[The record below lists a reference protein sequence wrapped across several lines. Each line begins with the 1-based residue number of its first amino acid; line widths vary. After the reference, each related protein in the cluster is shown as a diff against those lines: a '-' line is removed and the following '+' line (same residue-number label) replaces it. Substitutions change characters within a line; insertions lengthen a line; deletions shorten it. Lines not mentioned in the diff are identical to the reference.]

1 MNHTAAEK
9 GGRPGSKLKAL
20 FTRCPI
26 FKRAS
31 EGIWYTM
38 FTVFGGGVNPLLPG
52 TPKS

>member
-9 GGRPGSKLKAL
+9 GGRPGSKLKAF

-26 FKRAS
+26 FKFKRAS

-38 FTVFGGGVNPLLPG
+38 FTVFGGGV
-52 TPKS
+52 K